1 MKIVVKIAKFAR
13 GVENEKKSITTRT
26 RGKLIHMMVIT
37 QFITMCTCIPIM
49 LLFMLLVIY
58 YTFIKEI

>member
-13 GVENEKKSITTRT
+13 GVENEKKSITTGT

>member
-1 MKIVVKIAKFAR
+1 
-13 GVENEKKSITTRT
+13 
-26 RGKLIHMMVIT
+26 MMVIT
-37 QFITMCTCIPIM
+37 LFITMFTCIPIM